1 MRISDWSSDVCS
13 ADLDERSVMLGESES
28 SGVRRGV
35 SRPCKSGNCVVYWS
49 QSSKKRPSI
58 DCLPSPI
65 SAAHRHT
72 LPFHE
77 VRCTSPQLPTF
88 VSSLATSSPHR
99 DPRRSFRQPLVRQF
113 YSQRRFIT
121 PYQPHRLEPLRVGY
135 TCFIKFSSS
144 FIPYHVN

>member
-13 ADLDERSVMLGESES
+13 ADLDERSVMLCESES

-58 DCLPSPI
+58 DCRPSPI

-77 VRCTSPQLPTF
+77 VRCRSPQIP
-88 VSSLATSSPHR
+88 TSSEAR
-99 DPRRSFRQPLVRQF
+99 
-113 YSQRRFIT
+113 
-121 PYQPHRLEPLRVGY
+121 RVGTACVS
-135 TCFIKFSSS
+135 TCKYRLS
-144 FIPYHVN
+144 PYHLKKKN